1 MKRALDIIISAGAL
15 ICLAPVFCVISL
27 LIWRY
32 LGKPVLF
39 CQQRPGLYGKPFII
53 YKFRTMAFISNQKGE
68 QLADEK
74 RMTALGAL
82 LRKYSLDELPQLV
95 NVLKG
100 DLSLIGPRPLLM
112 EYLPLYSKEQAKR
125 HNVRPGISG
134 WAQVNGRNAVSWE
147 EKFAYDVWYVENSSL
162 LLDMKIILMT
172 IKKLL
177 KPQGISQKGRVTM
190 EKFKG
195 QSAESSSEGGDL

>member
-1 MKRALDIIISAGAL
+1 MD
-15 ICLAPVFCVISL
+15 
-27 LIWRY
+27 
-32 LGKPVLF
+32 
-39 CQQRPGLYGKPFII
+39 
-53 YKFRTMAFISNQKGE
+53 FISNQKGE

-82 LRKYSLDELPQLV
+82 LRKYSLDELPQLA